1 MKNIT
6 RKNFLKT
13 IGMAFAGLTATST
26 LAKSNDIDVNAYKN
40 DPIGFIEKY
49 FVLENGKNIKLRDY
63 QKDYINKL
71 SNQKFLICNKCRQA
85 GITAMNIA
93 FAYWKAVCF
102 EDVNIVLV
110 EPMLAHKDGAT
121 SEYERLFLANAI
133 RMPIAQSS
141 NFIFT
146 TADSFNRSFFD
157 ETKRNIVIMDE
168 FAFFSD
174 DFKNHKIY
182 TLPDDMD
189 LIAISSTPICKTDM
203 FGRYCDFGE
212 RFPHCY
218 MKISGDIV
226 FSKTRLLSIKQAI
239 SKNNFGFEYM
249 NKYKMSSLS

>member
-13 IGMAFAGLTATST
+13 AGMAFVGLAATST
-26 LAKSNDIDVNAYKN
+26 LAKTNDIDVNTYKN
-40 DPIGFIEKY
+40 DPIGFIERY
-49 FVLENGKNIKLRDY
+49 FVLENGKHIKLRDY

-71 SNQKFLICNKCRQA
+71 SSQKYLICNKCRQA
-85 GITAMNIA
+85 GITTMNIA
-93 FAYWKAVCF
+93 FAYWKAACF

-110 EPMLAHKDGAT
+110 EPKLASKGEAT
-121 SEYERLFLANAI
+121 SAYERLFLVNAA

-146 TADSFNRSFFD
+146 TANSFNKSLFD

-182 TLPDDMD
+182 TLPDGME
-189 LIAISSTPICKTDM
+189 LIAISSTPVCKTDM

-218 MKISGDIV
+218 MKISGDMV
-226 FSKTRLLSIKQAI
+226 FSKTQLSTIKRTI
-239 SKNNFGFEYM
+239 SEDSFDFEYM

>member
-6 RKNFLKT
+6 RKNFLKAA
-13 IGMAFAGLTATST
+13 GMTFAGLVATST
-26 LAKSNDIDVNAYKN
+26 LAKTNDIDVNTYKN

-63 QKDYINKL
+63 QKDYIKKL
-71 SNQKFLICNKCRQA
+71 SSQKYLICNTCRQV
-85 GITAMNIA
+85 GITTMNIA

-110 EPMLAHKDGAT
+110 EPDLAYEDEAT
-121 SEYERLFLANAI
+121 SAYEQLFLVNTI

-141 NFIFT
+141 KFVVTI
-146 TADSFNRSFFD
+146 ADSFNRSLFD
-157 ETKRNIVIMDE
+157 ETKRNLVIMDG
-168 FAFFSD
+168 FAFFGD

-182 TLPDDMD
+182 TLPDGME
-189 LIAISSTPICKTDM
+189 LIAISSTPISKFEM

-218 MKISGDIV
+218 MKISGDMV
-226 FSKTRLLSIKQAI
+226 FSKTQLLSIKQTI
-239 SKNNFGFEYM
+239 SEDSFNFEYM
-249 NKYKMSSLS
+249 ND